1 MECDNSDSEP
11 QETDTITDPKQTFSD
26 MKICFSTVAGYSSF
40 RDAKTGS
47 WYVDVMSKVFWKYSS
62 KMHLD
67 NMLKIIAEQM
77 QKYVGEKIKCKLLAL
92 KILVL
97 AKNFTS
103 IQDFMNVK

>member
-11 QETDTITDPKQTFSD
+11 QETDTITDPQQTFSD

-40 RDAKTGS
+40 RDAETGS
-47 WYVDVMSKVFWKYSS
+47 WYVDVMSIVFWKYSS

-77 QKYVGEKIKCKLLAL
+77 QEYVGEKNQMQTSCIEDIVVTSKLVSS
-92 KILVL
+92 LV
-97 AKNFTS
+97 A
-103 IQDFMNVK
+103 